1 MGGLGLTNTQ
11 VSCLFQLLVFFCCPC
26 KIGVID
32 NQWKDYSIFFS
43 LLMFLPF
50 HLQSGKPKKA
60 KQFSIMKVQ
69 ILIPLPLLACLF
81 QYARLVE
88 IVGSHD
94 LAVGITLGAHQ
105 SIGFKGILLYGN
117 KV

>member
-1 MGGLGLTNTQ
+1 MVISG
-11 VSCLFQLLVFFCCPC
+11 
-26 KIGVID
+26 KINI
-32 NQWKDYSIFFS
+32 QFFFS

-50 HLQSGKPKKA
+50 HLQFGKPKKI
-60 KQFSIMKVQ
+60 KQISIMKVQ

>member
-1 MGGLGLTNTQ
+1 
-11 VSCLFQLLVFFCCPC
+11 
-26 KIGVID
+26 
-32 NQWKDYSIFFS
+32 
-43 LLMFLPF
+43 MFLPF
-50 HLQSGKPKKA
+50 HLQFGKPKKT
-60 KQFSIMKVQ
+60 KQLSIMKVQ
-69 ILIPLPLLACLF
+69 ILIPLPLLACLFVRF

>member
-1 MGGLGLTNTQ
+1 
-11 VSCLFQLLVFFCCPC
+11 
-26 KIGVID
+26 
-32 NQWKDYSIFFS
+32 
-43 LLMFLPF
+43 MFLPF

-60 KQFSIMKVQ
+60 KQFLIMKVQ

>member
-1 MGGLGLTNTQ
+1 
-11 VSCLFQLLVFFCCPC
+11 
-26 KIGVID
+26 
-32 NQWKDYSIFFS
+32 
-43 LLMFLPF
+43 MFLPF
-50 HLQSGKPKKA
+50 HLQFGKPKKT
-60 KQFSIMKVQ
+60 KQLSIMKVQ
-69 ILIPLPLLACLF
+69 ILIPLPLLVCLFVRF